1 MTKRIIWVLGALI
14 GFSIMGL
21 ILNQSI
27 WVRNALKVSQKQF
40 DQRVSQGLAYAANE
54 VGRYLSFSA
63 MFNRDNISY
72 NYDTTFTQSSYDP
85 HTQTYQSFSID
96 ISVNN
101 NNNLSIN
108 KSVDDENSKQGQN
121 MEDFFRNTNIEDLV
135 KFDELKELL
144 RNEMLT
150 MGIDLN
156 FEFGVK
162 KPDGAFVLQSNNFKP
177 ENNSSIYKARIP
189 TRVFF
194 EKPDFIW
201 LYFPQENKFI
211 FRSLG
216 FITISSLVLIFILT
230 ISSTLVTWLI
240 LKQKKLSEMKS
251 DFISNMT
258 HELKTP
264 ISTISLASQML
275 NDKSIPVETMN
286 IEYITGLIDEESKRL
301 GFQVERVL
309 QTAILD
315 GGKIKLKLKRI
326 DANVLISNVIN
337 NFEIQT
343 SQRNGR
349 LIKELDAN
357 NTEIMADEVHFSNV
371 LLNLLDNA
379 LKYTNGS
386 PEITISTKNKNNKLI
401 IVVKDNGI
409 GISKKDQKHI
419 FDKFFRVST
428 GNVHNVKGFGL
439 GLHYVKSIVEEH
451 KGTISLESE
460 INKGTEFKIELQYL
474 TDN

>member
-1 MTKRIIWVLGALI
+1 MRKRIIWILGVVM
-14 GFSIMGL
+14 GVSIMGL
-21 ILNQSI
+21 ILTQSV
-27 WVRNALKVSQKQF
+27 WVNNALKVRQKQF
-40 DQRVSQGLAYAANE
+40 DQLIKQGLGYAANE
-54 VGRYLSFSA
+54 LGRYKSFNL
-63 MFNRDNISY
+63 MFNNDGLY
-72 NYDTTFTQSSYDP
+72 NYDTTFSQSSYDP
-85 HTQTYQSFSID
+85 NTQTYQSFSLD
-96 ISVNN
+96 IS
-101 NNNLSIN
+101 IN
-108 KSVDDENSKQGQN
+108 QNGVTTKRSYGDQNSQNVQSV
-121 MEDFFRNTNIEDLV
+121 EDFFSHKKIEDVV
-135 KFDELKELL
+135 KVDELNKLL

-150 MGIDLN
+150 MGIDLD
-156 FEFGVK
+156 FEFGVR
-162 KPDGAFVLQSNNFKP
+162 KPDGKFVLNSDNFTVG
-177 ENNSSIYKARIP
+177 NNSSIYKARIP
-189 TRVFF
+189 TQSFY
-194 EKPDFIW
+194 EQPDFIW
-201 LYFPQENKFI
+201 MYFPAENKFI

-216 FITISSLVLIFILT
+216 FITISSLVLIVLLT

-275 NDKSIPVETMN
+275 NDKSIPVESMN

-315 GGKIKLKLKRI
+315 GGKIKLKLKHI
-326 DANVLISNVIN
+326 DANVLVNNVIN

-343 SQRNGR
+343 SQNNGKLIRNFN
-349 LIKELDAN
+349 AT
-357 NTEIMADEVHFSNV
+357 NTEIMADEVHFSNI

-379 LKYTNGS
+379 IKYTNGS
-386 PEITISTKNKNNKLI
+386 PEITFSTFNIDDKLI
-401 IVVKDNGI
+401 ISVKDNGI

-419 FDKFFRVST
+419 FEKFFRVST

-451 KGTISLESE
+451 KGSIFLESE
-460 INKGTEFKIELQYL
+460 INKGTEFKIELQ
-474 TDN
+474 TV